1 MWLTF
6 ATVATVAAAIVLLA
20 RKRRAAAVAGFFILF
35 SLGTRVLA
43 ASYVDLAGPIYALEL
58 DRYIGGG
65 QITAPFAPF
74 ILVVIAALAFVF
86 RPVALRRL
94 LPGGQ
99 ATAIYGQEADG
110 LLFVAITAF
119 VGLLYLE
126 MMAVGP
132 IPLFAGIDRITYD
145 RTIAG
150 PLHGL
155 VMGNGAV
162 FAFLIGAMFVL
173 PRLRGGQ
180 FDFRYIIVFGAM
192 MVYFG
197 LTGNRFSIFYRDVA
211 FLLMAIAAVPA
222 ATAAGFQLGEG
233 QSGFARFLT
242 SRFAVGATAFMA
254 AAAIGMLLFN
264 SFYNVRGYRNADEQF
279 QQRSL
284 VQPIEL
290 WATAIERLEQRGGAP
305 SSSTWYDTFVNP
317 IDPTRNTTIQALM
330 IQDLGYSR
338 AYELLDAGQQ
348 YAGGYPEILLELVGY
363 WPGLVF
369 ALAFAIVSAW
379 LLRLSVVCLCRGYL
393 LTSAMAIY
401 VYFGT
406 SLLYIGGMLNFI
418 LVASYWI
425 KIAVLVLLFFF
436 EKSRDRRSG
445 AAVRFSTA

>member
-6 ATVATVAAAIVLLA
+6 ATVATVANAIVLLA

-86 RPVALRRL
+86 RPKILRRL
-94 LPGGQ
+94 LSGGE
-99 ATAIYGQEADG
+99 ATSIYGAEAESV
-110 LLFVAITAF
+110 LFLAICAF
-119 VGLLYLE
+119 VGVLYLE
-126 MMAVGP
+126 MLIVGP

-145 RTIAG
+145 QTIGG
-150 PLHGL
+150 PIHGL

-180 FDFRYIIVFGAM
+180 FDFRYVAVFGAM

-197 LTGNRFSIFYRDVA
+197 LTGNRFSIFYRDTS

-222 ATAAGFQLGEG
+222 VGAAGWALGEG
-233 QSGFARFLT
+233 RSGFARFLT
-242 SRFAVGATAFMA
+242 SRAAVAATVLMATAA
-254 AAAIGMLLFN
+254 VGMLLFN

-290 WATAIERLEQRGGAP
+290 WATALDRLQQRGGEP
-305 SSSTWYDTFVNP
+305 SPATWHDTFVDP
-317 IDPTRNTTIQALM
+317 IDPSRNTTVQALM

-338 AYELLDAGQQ
+338 AYELLEAGQQ
-348 YAGGYPEILLELVGY
+348 YAGGYPEILLELIGY
-363 WPGLVF
+363 WPGLLF
-369 ALAFAIVSAW
+369 ALIFALVSAW
-379 LLRLSVVCLCRGYL
+379 LLRFAVVSLSTGRL
-393 LTSAMAIY
+393 LTSLVAIY

-406 SLLYIGGMLNFI
+406 SLLYIGGMLNF
-418 LVASYWI
+418 VFAATYWV
-425 KIAVLVLLFFF
+425 KIAVLVALHFF
-436 EKSRDRRSG
+436 EKSRARQV
-445 AAVRFSTA
+445 ALLPIAQPA